1 MQWYAINTRP
11 HQEKQAE
18 FHVRQFGL
26 ETFLPLLKE
35 NRTIR
40 RVPKTVVT
48 PFLPGYF
55 FAQFDIRSTIGLSAM
70 PEEFA
75 RSWNSA

>member
-1 MQWYAINTRP
+1 MAMMQWYAINTRP

-26 ETFLPLLKE
+26 ETFLPVLKE
-35 NRTIR
+35 YRTIR

-48 PFLPGYF
+48 PFFPGYF
-55 FAQFDIRSTIGLSAM
+55 FAQFDIQEHYRAVS
-70 PEEFA
+70 
-75 RSWNSA
+75 